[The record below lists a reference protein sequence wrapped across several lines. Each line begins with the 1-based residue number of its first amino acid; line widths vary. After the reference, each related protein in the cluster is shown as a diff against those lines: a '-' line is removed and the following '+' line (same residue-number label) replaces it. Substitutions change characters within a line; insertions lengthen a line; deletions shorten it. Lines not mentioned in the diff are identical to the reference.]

1 MCDIFWLS
9 GFIICQKKREKNLVD
24 MLSITIK
31 ELEKGKTFNSFQ
43 IDKDTKKYKF
53 RYATVFFIKR
63 MALVL
68 AKEFQA
74 EKRNEAVFKREGR
87 DKKNR

>member
-1 MCDIFWLS
+1 
-9 GFIICQKKREKNLVD
+9 

-53 RYATVFFIKR
+53 RYATVFFIKTYGTCSC
-63 MALVL
+63 
-68 AKEFQA
+68 KKNQA
-74 EKRNEAVFKREGR
+74 EKINKAVFKREFHKR
-87 DKKNR
+87 QKIVTLHD

>member
-43 IDKDTKKYKF
+43 IDKDTKSTNLDMQQYF
-53 RYATVFFIKR
+53 S
-63 MALVL
+63 
-68 AKEFQA
+68 
-74 EKRNEAVFKREGR
+74 
-87 DKKNR
+87 